1 MIAEFLLVK
10 EVSFELE
17 LIRSFFFL
25 ITFYFI
31 LFFYILVF
39 GGWVGGNWL
48 ITFCLYVVWV
58 EFDLWKLGLKN
69 CTFGNF
75 SFEIWVLMILS

>member
-17 LIRSFFFL
+17 SIRSFFFFNYIL
-25 ITFYFI
+25 FYFI
-31 LFFYILVF
+31 FLYF
-39 GGWVGGNWL
+39 GFWGWVGGNWL